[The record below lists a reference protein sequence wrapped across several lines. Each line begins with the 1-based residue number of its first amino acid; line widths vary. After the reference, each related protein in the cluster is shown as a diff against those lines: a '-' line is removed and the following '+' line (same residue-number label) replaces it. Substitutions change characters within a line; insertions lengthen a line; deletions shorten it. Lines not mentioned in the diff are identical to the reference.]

1 MGLGTTATGR
11 GWSIIPQ
18 RQFVRVVSTQRRG
31 VDRRWQHD
39 DDDDDDDDE
48 CYQDDV
54 ACSMCGLTNIW

>member
-39 DDDDDDDDE
+39 DDDGGDDE

-54 ACSMCGLTNIW
+54 VCME